1 MSQQKQQNYKNHSRL
16 FPLHHFFVAPLTLF
30 FLVGCIY
37 YSFTRDIDALEKILL
52 VVLGLLCFTTPLLAR
67 IYGTKNQDRIIR
79 LELRQ
84 RYFELTGAS
93 FKEKEEKL
101 TKGQIIALRF
111 ASDSELLPMIE
122 KAITNKTEPKEIK
135 KSIKSWQA
143 DFWRV

>member
-1 MSQQKQQNYKNHSRL
+1 MSKQKQQNYSNHSRL

-30 FLVGCIY
+30 FLVGSIY
-37 YSFTRDIDALEKILL
+37 YSFTRDIDALEILL
-52 VVLGLLCFTTPLLAR
+52 LIVLGVISLTAPLLAR
-67 IYGTKNQDRIIR
+67 IYGIKNQDRIIR

-84 RYFELTGAS
+84 RYFELTGER

-122 KAITNKTEPKEIK
+122 QAITNKTKPKEIK